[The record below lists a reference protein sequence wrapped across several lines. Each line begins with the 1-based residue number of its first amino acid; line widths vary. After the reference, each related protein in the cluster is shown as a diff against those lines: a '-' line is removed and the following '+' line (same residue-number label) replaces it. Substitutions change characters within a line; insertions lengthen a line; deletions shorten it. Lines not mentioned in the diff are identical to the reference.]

1 MKSSDGPRA
10 GVSEPVE
17 QEQGFLRQELK
28 EAHALNRALL
38 RQLKKAQEAAAEAS
52 RAHAKMVETLTETMR
67 QNTALTIE
75 RDIWKH
81 RAERSPGVPREDED
95 EDEDETEASRT
106 EVLPGIEAITQAE
119 ARAIRKTMAR
129 LHHPD
134 VGGDLERMKAWNVV
148 LDQIE
153 QQMEHQHER

>member
-1 MKSSDGPRA
+1 MKLPDWLPPGGSDPFER
-10 GVSEPVE
+10 E
-17 QEQGFLRQELK
+17 QTFLMHELQ

-52 RAHAKMVETLTETMR
+52 RAHAKMVATLTETMR

-81 RAERSPGVPREDED
+81 RAEQSPRISDDAPAVSGVF
-95 EDEDETEASRT
+95 
-106 EVLPGIEAITQAE
+106 PGIEPMTPAE

-134 VGGDLERMKAWNVV
+134 VGGDQERMKAWNMV

-153 QQMEHQHER
+153 HRQER